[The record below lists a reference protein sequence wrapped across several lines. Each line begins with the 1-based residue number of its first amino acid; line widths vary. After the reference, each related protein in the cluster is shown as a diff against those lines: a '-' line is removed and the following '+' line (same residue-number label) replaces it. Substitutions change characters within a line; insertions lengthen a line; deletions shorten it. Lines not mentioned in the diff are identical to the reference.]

1 MLKQFGT
8 DFIRYSSTKFH
19 FASEGNCTPNKKSE
33 YHQLLREVEGNEG
46 SVEDLEIMGDM
57 CGLEFFDQIRFPL
70 AKAERVVMK
79 QSEMTI
85 DSTQTYNNRTICYY
99 FPYARTFELSIG
111 SINDRAFFDCEFHL
125 LDDLTISGVILDES
139 FDEILENF
147 LIKNSRIQH
156 LTFNVP
162 TSRRVFQY
170 VKKYLRKLRHV
181 SISDKVL
188 DDDAKNEIFIPG
200 VRKLEINFKA
210 DSKCQT
216 PVGVT
221 FGGDE
226 LQELDIQCNQND
238 RNYEYFS
245 TLYRY
250 PNIKTLNAGFNL
262 TDHDLLKMAGKFPLL
277 TKANFTLVY
286 HEKR

>member
-1 MLKQFGT
+1 M
-8 DFIRYSSTKFH
+8 
-19 FASEGNCTPNKKSE
+19 
-33 YHQLLREVEGNEG
+33 
-46 SVEDLEIMGDM
+46 
-57 CGLEFFDQIRFPL
+57 
-70 AKAERVVMK
+70 
-79 QSEMTI
+79 
-85 DSTQTYNNRTICYY
+85 
-99 FPYARTFELSIG
+99 
-111 SINDRAFFDCEFHL
+111 
-125 LDDLTISGVILDES
+125 
-139 FDEILENF
+139 
-147 LIKNSRIQH
+147 
-156 LTFNVP
+156 
-162 TSRRVFQY
+162 
-170 VKKYLRKLRHV
+170 RHV

-286 HEKR
+286 DLYSHGGSDITGIVKFVEQCDQLEEINLHFTFARDTDKQEWIMYTDLKKRISDRFKIIYYLNKPMRIERNTRNKSNSKFVTSGLVCFLIVIHICHALLR